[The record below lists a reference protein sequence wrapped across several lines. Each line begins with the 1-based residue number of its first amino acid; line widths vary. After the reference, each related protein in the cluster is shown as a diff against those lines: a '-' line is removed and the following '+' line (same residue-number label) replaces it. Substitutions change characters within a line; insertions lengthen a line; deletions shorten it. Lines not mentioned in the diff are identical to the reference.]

1 MSSGQKPRTLVVARA
16 ILDGLD
22 RGIATM
28 LTRFTERLTVYARWS
43 RPVRKAQGEI
53 SGDALAPYIRSVAGM
68 PLPNIWNTKGEH
80 GNH

>member
-1 MSSGQKPRTLVVARA
+1 MSSGQKPRTLAVALAFLADARRL
-16 ILDGLD
+16 IDT
-22 RGIATM
+22 GI
-28 LTRFTERLTVYARWS
+28 TRYLERLTVYARWS
-43 RPVRKAQGEI
+43 SPVRKAQGEI